1 VKEMKQ
7 VKNDLTGKRFGRLTV
22 IGVDDKQS
30 RKTYYI
36 CKCDCGNIKTIRS
49 DALVAGKTTSCG
61 CRKKEQDEVNLAR
74 NTHNMSDTRLH
85 SIWVGIKSRCN
96 NIHNPRYHRYGGR
109 GIKVCDEWNNDFISF
124 YEWSI
129 NNGYQD
135 DLTIDRIDNDKGYE
149 PSNCRWVDMKTQCRN
164 RETNINITIGKSTRT
179 LTEWCE
185 IFNLDTRVIFARY
198 NRNGFIGIN
207 ELFNQC

>member
-1 VKEMKQ
+1 M
-7 VKNDLTGKRFGRLTV
+7 
-22 IGVDDKQS
+22 
-30 RKTYYI
+30 Y
-36 CKCDCGNIKTIRS
+36 
-49 DALVAGKTTSCG
+49 
-61 CRKKEQDEVNLAR
+61 
-74 NTHNMSDTRLH
+74 
-85 SIWVGIKSRCN
+85 SIWLGIKSRCN
-96 NIHNPRYHRYGGR
+96 NIHNSRYHRYGGR

-149 PSNCRWVDMKTQCRN
+149 PSNCRWADMKTQCRN

-185 IFNLDTRVIFARY
+185 IFNLDTKMILARY

>member
-1 VKEMKQ
+1 MKQ

-22 IGVDDKQS
+22 IGVDDNQS

-36 CKCDCGNIKTIRS
+36 CKCDCGNIKTIRA
-49 DALVAGKTTSCG
+49 DALVAGKTISCG
-61 CRKKEQDEVNLAR
+61 CRKKEQDEINLAR
-74 NTHNMSDTRLH
+74 NTHNKSDTRLY
-85 SIWVGIKSRCN
+85 SIWLGIKSRCN
-96 NIHNPRYHRYGGR
+96 NIHNSRYHRYGGR

-149 PSNCRWVDMKTQCRN
+149 PSNCRWADMKTQCRN

-185 IFNLDTRVIFARY
+185 IFNLDTKMILARY